1 MKRAFIIAAVLA
13 IVGFSLYSFHLIYKT
28 SRLSQTEELTV
39 LLVQNPFLTVNSS
52 HVLQAYRSVLDE
64 EGVPYKVVSDNILL
78 NLKFE
83 DAVENIPVII
93 LPDGIAQI
101 LPRELT
107 TRITNYLLKGGN
119 VAVIYDAGIKDIK
132 GHFLNE
138 ALFSE
143 ITGINYITYDRLR
156 ADAYTTGYI
165 RMEKKNS
172 EFFQIPYGKTDKNY
186 YILGGYAYGNL
197 KYPISRNEL
206 LHNISSYEIYADVI
220 TEEGE
225 QFPAVAIRS
234 YGKGT
239 VFFVNLPLGYLKAY
253 SDDFILRTFLRTFL
267 FKVVKI
273 PHLQNTRDGKGGLV
287 INWHIDS
294 SIDWK
299 SIPFM
304 LEKEYLRKGIDYSF
318 HITAGDFRDKP
329 GDSLG
334 FDACGKGRSFTETL
348 LNYGIIGS
356 HGGWAHNWFP
366 GNVQNGNF
374 GKKEIYEYIK
384 KNNECLESITGYK
397 MIEYAAPN
405 GVHPQPVT
413 TEALEELGFLAYYY
427 TGDTGSA
434 PNRTFLDGKMVSEK
448 VFAFP
453 ILTFEKFASLLEM
466 KQAGKTEDEVKRWF
480 IETLDYIVKNR
491 TVRLIYSHPYDIPLY
506 PDAFKSFLD
515 YAEQLRATDNIE
527 IKSMSYFA
535 EFLNRF
541 LKTKFTFKRE
551 GRKLIAVL
559 KNPEGLDGITVAIP
573 KKNHKKP
580 TSADISIQED
590 EDYYYIS
597 IKGNLNEKNI
607 YVDAL

>member
-1 MKRAFIIAAVLA
+1 MKKVSIIAAVLA
-13 IVGFSLYSFHLIYKT
+13 VVGFSLYSFHLIYKT
-28 SRLSQTEELTV
+28 YRLSHTDELAV
-39 LLVQNPFLTVNSS
+39 MLVQNPFLTVNSP
-52 HVLQAYRSVLDE
+52 HILQAYRSVLDE

-83 DAVENIPVII
+83 EAVENIPAMIF
-93 LPDGIAQI
+93 PDGIAQI
-101 LPRELT
+101 LPKELT
-107 TRITNYLLKGGN
+107 TRIKSYLLKGGN

-132 GHFLNE
+132 GHFLKE

-165 RMEKKNS
+165 RMDKKNS
-172 EFFQIPYGKTDKNY
+172 EFFQIPYGKIDKRNY
-186 YILGGYAYGNL
+186 LLGGYAYGSL
-197 KYPISRNEL
+197 RYPVSRNEL
-206 LHNISSYEIYADVI
+206 LHNISSDEIYADVI

-225 QFPAVAIRS
+225 QFPAVVIRN

-239 VFFVNLPLGYLKAY
+239 VFYVNLPFGHLKAY
-253 SDDFILRTFLRTFL
+253 SDDLLLRTFLRTFL
-267 FKVVKI
+267 FKVIKM
-273 PHLQNTRDGKGGLV
+273 PHLQNTRNGKGGLV

-304 LEKEYLRKGIDYSF
+304 LDKNFLREGIDYSI

-329 GDSLG
+329 GDKLG
-334 FDACGKGRSFTETL
+334 FDACGKGKALTETL
-348 LNYGIIGS
+348 LNYGVIGS
-356 HGGWAHNWFP
+356 HGGWAHNWFS
-366 GNVQNGNF
+366 GNIQNGNF

-384 KNNECLESITGYK
+384 KNNECLESIAGYK
-397 MIEYAAPN
+397 IIEYAAPN

-413 TEALEELGFLAYYY
+413 TKTIEKLGFSSYYY

-453 ILTFEKFASLLEM
+453 ILTFEKSASLFEM
-466 KQAGKTEDEVKRWF
+466 KRVGKTEDEVKKWF
-480 IETLDYIVKNR
+480 IETLDYVVKNR
-491 TVRLIYSHPYDIPLY
+491 TVRLIYSHPYDIFLY

-515 YAEQLRATDNIE
+515 YAEQLQTTGNIE
-527 IKSMSYFA
+527 IKPMSYFA
-535 EFLNRF
+535 EFMNRF

-551 GRKLIAVL
+551 GKKLIVAL
-559 KNPEGLDGITVAIP
+559 NNPEGLDGITVAIP
-573 KKNHKKP
+573 RKNYKKP
-580 TSADISIQED
+580 ISDDVNIQED

-607 YVDAL
+607 YVDIL